1 MTPAAPVPAPTLAID
16 THAHVFHRDLA
27 MEAGRRYTPDHDAAL
42 PAYLA
47 HLDRAGLSHGV
58 LVQPSFLG
66 YDNRYLIDALHTAPT
81 RLRGVAVVAPE
92 TPVDAL
98 REMDRA
104 GVVGIRLNLFG
115 RDLPDF
121 RSGAWIALLDR
132 VNALGWHVEVHQRAA
147 DLPHVLAPLRAAGC
161 RVVVDHFGRPD
172 PREGVDDPGFAYLLT
187 QAASGQVWVKLSAAY
202 RNWQGDEAAAQSAHA
217 ARLLLGA
224 FGADRLV
231 WGSDWPHTEHREMT
245 DFETCRQQLD
255 DWITPAAERRAILGA
270 TAAHL
275 FKI

>member
-1 MTPAAPVPAPTLAID
+1 MTPTTPAPFTTLAVD
-16 THAHVFHRDLA
+16 THAHVFHRDLP
-27 MEAGRRYTPDHDAAL
+27 MEAGRRYTPGYDAEL
-42 PAYLA
+42 SAYLA

-66 YDNRYLIDALHTAPT
+66 VDNSYLIDALRTAPA
-81 RLRGVAVVAPE
+81 RLRGVAVVSPD
-92 TPVDAL
+92 TSVVAL

-104 GVVGIRLNLFG
+104 GIVGIRLNLFG
-115 RDLPDF
+115 REVPDF
-121 RSGAWIALLDR
+121 KSGTWPVLLAA
-132 VNALGWHVEVHQRAA
+132 VNDLGWHVEVHQHAA
-147 DLPHVLAPLRAAGC
+147 ELPHVLAPLRAAGC

-172 PREGVDDPGFAYLLT
+172 PRQGVDDPGFAYLLT
-187 QAASGQVWVKLSAAY
+187 QAASGHVWVKLSAAY
-202 RNWQGDEAAAQSAHA
+202 RNWTGADALAQSAHA

-224 FGADRLV
+224 FGAERLV
-231 WGSDWPHTEHREMT
+231 WGSDWPHTEHREVT
-245 DFETCRQQLD
+245 DFDTCRQQLD